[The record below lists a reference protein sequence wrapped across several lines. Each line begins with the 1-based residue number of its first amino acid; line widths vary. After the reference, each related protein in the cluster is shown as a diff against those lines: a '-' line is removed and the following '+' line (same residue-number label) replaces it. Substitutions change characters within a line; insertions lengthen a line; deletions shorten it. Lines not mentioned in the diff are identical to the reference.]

1 MDQNQISPARAKQ
14 YVQEV
19 FAKLGMPH
27 EDTLIAAEY
36 IVRADLVGADGHG
49 LFRMP
54 QYVQRFLQGGMN
66 IHANI
71 KTIKDSGPMA
81 LLDGDCLACFLFPV
95 LGKGSVVLL
104 VQLAGGVI

>member
-1 MDQNQISPARAKQ
+1 MDQNQISPAKAKQ

-36 IVRADLVGADGHG
+36 IIRADLVGADGHG
-49 LFRMP
+49 IFRMP

-66 IHANI
+66 IHAKI
-71 KTIKDSGPMA
+71 KIIKDIGPMA
-81 LLDGDCLACFLFPV
+81 LLDGDNG
-95 LGKGSVVLL
+95 LGHL
-104 VQLAGGVI
+104 VMVRSTEMAINKAK